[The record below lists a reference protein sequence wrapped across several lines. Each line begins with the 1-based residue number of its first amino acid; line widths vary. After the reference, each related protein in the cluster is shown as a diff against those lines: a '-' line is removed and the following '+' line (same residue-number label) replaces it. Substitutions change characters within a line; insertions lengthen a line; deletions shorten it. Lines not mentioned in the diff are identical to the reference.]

1 MASWLHC
8 FMASCCVTV
17 DYLAAAIFGQLLV
30 NYFKLQLFQ
39 KFGFYLFILYN
50 RVNLNIPHTIF
61 FTSCANTNLTNVST
75 SYLLSTE
82 PFNSVVVLVLL
93 PSAVINPRF

>member
-1 MASWLHC
+1 
-8 FMASCCVTV
+8 MASCCVAA

-39 KFGFYLFILYN
+39 KLGFYLFILYN

-61 FTSCANTNLTNVST
+61 LHLVQTQTSQMSRHPNFYLQNPST
-75 SYLLSTE
+75 
-82 PFNSVVVLVLL
+82 V
-93 PSAVINPRF
+93 

>member
-1 MASWLHC
+1 
-8 FMASCCVTV
+8 MASCCVTV

-39 KFGFYLFILYN
+39 KLGFYLFILYN

-61 FTSCANTNLTNVST
+61 LHLVQTQTSQMSRHPNFYLQNPST
-75 SYLLSTE
+75 
-82 PFNSVVVLVLL
+82 V
-93 PSAVINPRF
+93 